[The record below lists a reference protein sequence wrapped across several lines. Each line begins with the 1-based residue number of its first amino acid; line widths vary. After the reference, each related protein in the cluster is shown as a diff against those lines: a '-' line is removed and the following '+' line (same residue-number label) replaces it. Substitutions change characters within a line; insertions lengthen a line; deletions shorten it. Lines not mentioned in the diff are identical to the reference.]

1 MSLISRI
8 ADRLGWKSVG
18 PPDVIRMLTE
28 SATSAS
34 RQRVTVSTALQVSTV
49 LACARAVAQ
58 DLAQCPWEVRK
69 RTGPGRSEDAGDH
82 PVAELLDFAPNPSQT
97 AFEFR
102 EQMVL
107 HAFLTGDAFAFKN
120 IVNGRVKELLPLDP
134 AKTTVKRSSTDR
146 WLPVYSVTWP
156 DGSQSTIDAALIWHI
171 RGPSWDGLV
180 GLNAIRL
187 AREAIGLAMAAEEHG
202 ARVYGNGGRPSGIL
216 THEGTI
222 PSDKVAE
229 IREKWE
235 SAYGGENAGKVA
247 VLHGGM
253 KWQAVSMNLAEAQ
266 NLEMRRHQVEDICR
280 SLGVFPARIG
290 HSDKSSTY
298 ASVEQFFLAHATL
311 TLAPWAK
318 RLDISA
324 RRALLGGTDERLYAK
339 HNLNALLRGAT
350 KERGEF
356 YQVMI
361 QNGVLT
367 RNEVRALEDR
377 NPIEGGDVP
386 LVPLNMGNGSK
397 PPAPKPDDGNTDP
410 TKDDGSNDDVDT

>member
-8 ADRLGWKSVG
+8 AGRLGLKNVG
-18 PPDVIRMLTE
+18 GPDVIRLLTE
-28 SATSAS
+28 GTTSKS
-34 RQRVTVSTALQVSTV
+34 RQRVTVASSLQVSTV

-58 DLAQCPWEVRK
+58 DLAQCPWEVR
-69 RTGPGRSEDAGDH
+69 RRLGQDVTESASDH
-82 PVAELLDFAPNPSQT
+82 PVAELLDFAPNSFQT

-120 IVNGRVKELLPLDP
+120 VVQQRVKELLPLDP
-134 AKTTVKRSSTDR
+134 ATVTVKRSTVDR

-156 DGSQSTIDAALIWHI
+156 NGSQSTIDASLVWHI

-222 PSDKVAE
+222 PTDKVAE
-229 IREKWE
+229 IRDRWE

-253 KWQAVSMNLAEAQ
+253 KWAPVSMNLAEAQ
-266 NLEMRRHQVEDICR
+266 NIEIRKHQVEDICR
-280 SLGVFPARIG
+280 ALGVFPARIG
-290 HSDKSSTY
+290 HSDKASTY
-298 ASVEQFFLAHATL
+298 ASVEQFFIAHATL

-324 RRALLGGTDERLYAK
+324 RRALLGDDSRLYVK

-356 YQVMI
+356 YQLMV
-361 QNGVLT
+361 QNGLFT

-377 NPIEGGDVP
+377 NPLDGGNVP
-386 LVPLNMGNGSK
+386 LIPLNMGDGSK
-397 PPAPKPDDGNTDP
+397 PPAPKADPVKPDP
-410 TKDDGSNDDVDT
+410 IDDGSDNNDG